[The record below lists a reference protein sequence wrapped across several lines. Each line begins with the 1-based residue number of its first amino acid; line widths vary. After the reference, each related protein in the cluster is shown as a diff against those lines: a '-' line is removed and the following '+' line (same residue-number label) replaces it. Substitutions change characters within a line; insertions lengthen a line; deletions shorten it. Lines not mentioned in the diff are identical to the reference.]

1 MHSFQEH
8 FFHKSILK
16 TSVAIALI
24 KDSKYFCC
32 LNSVNKYLLG
42 QLSMLE
48 GNSISPLQLA
58 LVGCFGGN
66 KQKETL
72 QLLLIVIQN
81 RCSVL
86 CDKTKNISLC

>member
-32 LNSVNKYLLG
+32 LSSVNKYLLG

-48 GNSISPLQLA
+48 GDSISPLQLA
-58 LVGCFGGN
+58 LV
-66 KQKETL
+66 
-72 QLLLIVIQN
+72 
-81 RCSVL
+81 RCSGG
-86 CDKTKNISLC
+86 ISRKKHFNFC